1 MSRTMAVVRREFTEY
16 VRSRSFLIGTVLGPL
31 LMIGLFAAQYLMVT
45 RAGGGTHSVVVI
57 DATGSG
63 LGSGVVEALADP
75 RPSPSRGTMQ
85 PNTYEATLETIGAAQ
100 LDAAR
105 AALAERVVARD
116 LDGYLILPP
125 DLDEAGMVRYEGEN
139 ASSGSVISDMRT
151 SVQRAVQLQRL
162 AEAGIELAD
171 IERAM
176 QPIAIDAVKTG
187 GRGAGGSAQ
196 AAMFLALAMGFVT
209 YLVVLLYGAAV
220 MNGVVEEKR
229 DRVYELIL
237 SSIRA
242 QQLMYGKIIGIGGAG
257 LLQIGIWISVA
268 ALLLTQGATIAG
280 ALGLGEEAQ
289 AAIATAEFL
298 PSVPLS
304 VAVVL
309 LLFFAGGFF
318 VYLTLY
324 AVIGAMSTTPQEAQ
338 QIAFPIILPLIL
350 GVFMLMPALDNP
362 DGGLAVAG
370 SMIPFTAPIIMPARH
385 AMVGVPV
392 VELAMAF
399 AGLLAFGWAVTWVG
413 AKIYRIGIFATGK
426 RVGFRE
432 TIRWLREV

>member
-16 VRSRSFLIGTVLGPL
+16 VRSRSFVIGTVLGPV

-45 RAGGGTHSVVVI
+45 RGGGGTHSVVVV
-57 DATGSG
+57 DATGAG
-63 LGSGVVEALADP
+63 LGDGVLAALAAP
-75 RPSPSRGTMQ
+75 RPSRGTMQ
-85 PNTYEATLETIGAAQ
+85 PNTYEATLETVDAAQ
-100 LDAAR
+100 LDAVR
-105 AALAERVVARD
+105 AALTERVVARE
-116 LDGYLILPP
+116 LDGYLLLPP
-125 DLDEAGMVRYEGEN
+125 DLDDSGLVRYEGEN
-139 ASSGSVISDMRT
+139 ASSNSVITDMRT

-162 AEAGIELAD
+162 AEAGIQLAD

-176 QPIAIDAVKTG
+176 QPIAIDAIKTG

-196 AAMFLALAMGFVT
+196 AAMLIAMAMGFVT
-209 YLVVLLYGAAV
+209 YLVVLLYGSAV

-257 LLQIGIWISVA
+257 LLQMGIWITAA
-268 ALLLTQGATIAG
+268 ALLLTQGPTIAA

-289 AAIATAEFL
+289 AAITTAEFL

-304 VAVVL
+304 VGIVL

-324 AVIGAMSTTPQEAQ
+324 AVIGAMATTPQEAQ
-338 QIAFPIILPLIL
+338 QIALPIILPLIL

-362 DGGLAVAG
+362 NGGMAVAG

-385 AMVGVPV
+385 SMVGVPLA
-392 VELAMAF
+392 ELAIAF

-426 RVGFRE
+426 RAGFGDV
-432 TIRWLREV
+432 IRWIREV